1 MGGANNKSAGRIYL
15 QPRLSLLSVSSVCS
29 LRLDALEESLQVSSL
44 VVEEFNF
51 VGAFLLLTLTSLV
64 VSLSDGLDLAL
75 QLNDLV

>member
-1 MGGANNKSAGRIYL
+1 MFSTLGLI
-15 QPRLSLLSVSSVCS
+15 SVCS
-29 LRLDALEESLQVSSL
+29 LGLNALEESLQVSSL

-51 VGAFLLLTLTSLV
+51 VGAFLLFTLAPLV